1 MQRKEIK
8 RGDLFYYDFGTREGS
23 IQSGVRPVLV
33 VQADD
38 YNRNAPTIIVACL
51 TAVIKKRYLPSHII
65 LGEDLGGGQVDDE
78 IMRYRDKLIRQ
89 AQNLPIWERK
99 CLTVDEAAEYSGIGR
114 KKLRSLL
121 KKKNCPFAL
130 SDGFQLL
137 IIREKLDEYCKKH
150 KRI

>member
-1 MQRKEIK
+1 M
-8 RGDLFYYDFGTREGS
+8 
-23 IQSGVRPVLV
+23 
-33 VQADD
+33 
-38 YNRNAPTIIVACL
+38 
-51 TAVIKKRYLPSHII
+51 
-65 LGEDLGGGQVDDE
+65 DDE

-137 IIREKLDEYCKKH
+137 IIREKLDAVDCGHVLWNSQQSLQSSYTAKGICYQKH
-150 KRI
+150 FV

>member
-1 MQRKEIK
+1 MR
-8 RGDLFYYDFGTREGS
+8 D
-23 IQSGVRPVLV
+23 
-33 VQADD
+33 
-38 YNRNAPTIIVACL
+38 N
-51 TAVIKKRYLPSHII
+51 
-65 LGEDLGGGQVDDE
+65 DLGGGQVDDE

-130 SDGFQLL
+130 SDGFQNQIYLNTKRDRL
-137 IIREKLDEYCKKH
+137 HDVSGLCQFRVSSTNWNLVYIGLCKYT
-150 KRI
+150 ISTS